1 MNGRYL
7 LDTNI
12 VIALLAGEGSVV
24 QSIIEAREIF
34 IPVIVLGE
42 LYYGAYRSTRAEEN
56 VAKIDRLAAA
66 STILLC
72 DVYTA
77 RWYGIV
83 KDNLR
88 RQGTPIPEN
97 DIWIA
102 ALARQHRL
110 ALVSRDRHFEHVA
123 DLDLVVW

>member
-1 MNGRYL
+1 MHDKYL

-12 VIALLAGEGSVV
+12 VIALLAGEGRVV
-24 QSIIEAREIF
+24 QSIMEASEIL
-34 IPVIVLGE
+34 IPVIVLGV
-42 LYYGAYRSTRAEEN
+42 YYGACRSTRAEEN
-56 VAKIDRLAAA
+56 VAKIDRLAAV
-66 STILLC
+66 STILPC
-72 DVYTA
+72 DLHTA

-83 KDNLR
+83 KDLLR

-110 ALVSRDRHFEHVA
+110 VLVSRDRHFEHVA